1 MGRLVRYNNI
11 ILHIYSYTII
21 DPDYIMLLN
30 YDLLRLKF
38 KSSSSFIVISNI
50 YSWYIIG
57 GRK

>member
-30 YDLLRLKF
+30 YDLLWLKF
-38 KSSSSFIVISNI
+38 KSSSVALLLFQTFTVGI
-50 YSWYIIG
+50 
-57 GRK
+57 

>member
-30 YDLLRLKF
+30 YDLLWLKF